1 MAKPKSKKAVKSA
14 NKSPGELTQSLNLVL
29 ADTYALMAATH
40 AFHWNVEGTAFFSLH
55 EAFQQQYE
63 DLFVAADAIAEQV
76 RQIGDYA
83 VGGLRT
89 LADLA
94 RIDEPSAPMDSKD
107 MVAAL
112 VTAHEKWIRDAKR
125 ARDLSAEA
133 GNTQTE
139 DLMVERLRVHEK
151 TLWMLRSYLK

>member
-1 MAKPKSKKAVKSA
+1 MAKTKKKKVIGKTKTGGS
-14 NKSPGELTQSLNLVL
+14 ELTQSLNLVL

-40 AFHWNVEGTAFFSLH
+40 AFHWNVEGPGFFALH
-55 EAFQQQYE
+55 AAFQEQYE
-63 DLFVAADAIAEQV
+63 DLFTAADDIAEQI

-94 RIDEPSAPMDSKD
+94 HIAEPSAPMDAND
-107 MVAAL
+107 MVKAL
-112 VTAHEKWIRDAKR
+112 VTAHEKWISDAKD
-125 ARDLSAEA
+125 ARDLAAAA

-139 DLMVERLRVHEK
+139 DLMIERLRVHEK
-151 TLWMLRSYLK
+151 TLWMLKSYLK

>member
-1 MAKPKSKKAVKSA
+1 MAKTKKKKVIGKTKTGGS
-14 NKSPGELTQSLNLVL
+14 ELTQSLNLVL

-40 AFHWNVEGTAFFSLH
+40 SFHWNVEGPGFFALH
-55 EAFQQQYE
+55 AAFQEQYE
-63 DLFVAADAIAEQV
+63 DLFTAADDIAEQI
-76 RQIGDYA
+76 RQMGDYA

-94 RIDEPSAPMDSKD
+94 RIDEPKAPMDAND

-112 VTAHEKWIRDAKR
+112 VTAHEKWITDAKR
-125 ARDLSAEA
+125 ARDLASEA

-151 TLWMLRSYLK
+151 TLWMLKSYLK